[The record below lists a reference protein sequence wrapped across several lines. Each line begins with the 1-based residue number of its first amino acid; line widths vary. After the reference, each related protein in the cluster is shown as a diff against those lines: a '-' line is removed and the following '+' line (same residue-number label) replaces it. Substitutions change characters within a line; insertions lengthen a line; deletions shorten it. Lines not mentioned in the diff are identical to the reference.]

1 MNDPLFWYLVSMI
14 VAATG
19 LGLALLLGFVTARER
34 DRLPEA
40 CRYTRLNEMIA
51 EAEKQLRQSREAADQ
66 MAAELAS
73 ARQLVEEGR
82 HWRQWLDDNQT
93 LLQTVRSER
102 QQQQELQQLLLQ
114 LSEAVERE
122 KKRRDDLTLE
132 SQGLKADA
140 DLLRVQIEGA
150 KSDLARATQEVQ
162 EVRRELQ
169 QSAGRRDE
177 AAKAAAEAEAR
188 CAAARASCEQVLADL
203 QRSTEKLDAVVKALR
218 EAETRHRELDAQCA
232 GLFAKKGEI
241 ESQIADAK
249 QEFDR
254 FREAEENRR
263 KDFEQQTGARIAEL
277 TSHRDRI
284 IADIEKDIEQARRR
298 GLAHGVATGETKFA
312 DRISDVW
319 TPVIPAGAL
328 TKGLADRS
336 EQEKLA
342 EVREYLAD
350 HGLRFHSRVVN
361 AFHTSLKI
369 ANDSP
374 LVVLAGISGTGK
386 SLLPKRYAEAMGIHL
401 LTVPVQPRWDSPQD
415 LLGFFNHL
423 QGKYVPTDLLRA
435 LIQMERHWQDRGR
448 NWPAPSNAFQTR
460 QDQMMLVLL
469 DEMNLARIEYYF
481 SDFLSV
487 LENRRDISNFS
498 DVAQRRKGEV
508 ALDVGP
514 TGTEVQDFRLYVDR
528 NVLFVGTMNEDES
541 TQTLSDKVVDRAN
554 VLRFAPPRKFVR
566 PGEATGAPDAAS
578 GHLNF
583 GTWEEWIE
591 RASAERLSDSQEGQL
606 EGWIKQLADAL
617 KNVGRPFGHR
627 VNRSIH
633 AYVCQYPDRSDQG
646 IKNAVADQVEQ
657 RILPKLRGVDL
668 SLEAAKSAVTGVLR
682 VVTALGDEPLEQ
694 AIRAGDTGQQFLWMG
709 VDRGGDDPA

>member
-1 MNDPLFWYLVSMI
+1 MIDPLFWYLVSMI

-19 LGLALLLGFVTARER
+19 LGLVLLLGFLTARER

-40 CRYTRLNEMIA
+40 CRYTRLNDMIS
-51 EAEKQLRQSREAADQ
+51 EAEKQLRHSREAADQ
-66 MAAELAS
+66 MATELAA
-73 ARQLVEEGR
+73 ARQLVEEGK
-82 HWRQWLDDNQT
+82 HWRQWLEDNQT

-140 DLLRVQIEGA
+140 DLIRVQLEGA
-150 KSDLARATQEVQ
+150 KSDLVRATQELQ

-169 QSAGRRDE
+169 QSAARRDE
-177 AAKAAAEAEAR
+177 AGKAASEAEAR
-188 CAAARASCEQVLADL
+188 CAGAKASCETVLADL
-203 QRSTEKLDAVVKALR
+203 QRLTERLDTVVKALR
-218 EAETRHRELDAQCA
+218 ETEARHRELDAQCA
-232 GLFAKKGEI
+232 GLLAKKGEI
-241 ESQIADAK
+241 ESQIAGAK
-249 QEFDR
+249 REFER
-254 FREAEENRR
+254 FRESEERRR
-263 KDFEQQTGARIAEL
+263 KEFEQQTSASIADL
-277 TSHRDRI
+277 KSQRDRI
-284 IADIEKDIEQARRR
+284 VASIEKDIEDAKRR
-298 GLAHGVATGETKFA
+298 GLAHGVAAGELKLA
-312 DRISDVW
+312 DRLSDVW
-319 TPVIPAGAL
+319 TPVIPAASL
-328 TKGLADRS
+328 TKSLPERS
-336 EQEKLA
+336 EQDRLAYVRQYLA
-342 EVREYLAD
+342 E
-350 HGLRFHSRVVN
+350 HGLRFHSRIVN
-361 AFHTSLKI
+361 AFHTSLKV

-423 QGKYVPTDLLRA
+423 QGKYIPTDLLRA
-435 LIQMERHWQDRGR
+435 LIQMERHWQNRGR
-448 NWPAPSNAFQTR
+448 NWPEPGKAFQNR
-460 QDQMMLVLL
+460 KDQMMLVLL

-487 LENRRDISNFS
+487 LENRRDISNFD
-498 DVAQRRKGEV
+498 DVTQRRKGEV

-514 TGTEVQDFRLYVDR
+514 TGTEIQDFRLYVDR

-554 VLRFAPPRKFVR
+554 VLRFAPPRTFDR
-566 PGEATGAPDAAS
+566 LGDATDAPDAES
-578 GHLNF
+578 GHLKF
-583 GTWEEWIE
+583 KTW
-591 RASAERLSDSQEGQL
+591 
-606 EGWIKQLADAL
+606 EGWIENGSGSLSEDHQGRLQGWVKQLAEAL
-617 KNVGRPFGHR
+617 KKVGRPFGHR

-633 AYVCQYPDRSDQG
+633 AYVSQYPDRSEQG

-668 SLEAAKSAVTGVLR
+668 SLEAAKSAVTDVLR
-682 VVTALGDEPLEQ
+682 VVTALGDEPLQQ
-694 AIRAGDTGQQFLWMG
+694 AIRGGDTGQQFLWMG
-709 VDRGGDDPA
+709 VDRGGDDTA

>member
-14 VAATG
+14 GAATG
-19 LGLALLLGFVTARER
+19 LGLVLLLGFMTARER

-40 CRYTRLNEMIA
+40 CRYTRLNEMIV
-51 EAEKQLRQSREAADQ
+51 EAEKQLRESRDAVDQIATQLAA
-66 MAAELAS
+66 
-73 ARQLVEEGR
+73 ARQLVEEGK
-82 HWRQWLDDNQT
+82 HWRQWLEDNQT

-122 KKRRDDLTLE
+122 KKRRDELVLE
-132 SQGLKADA
+132 SQGYKADI
-140 DLLRVQIEGA
+140 DLVRVQLEGA
-150 KSDLARATQEVQ
+150 KAELARITQELH
-162 EVRRELQ
+162 ESRRELQ
-169 QSAGRRDE
+169 QSVGRREE
-177 AAKAAAEAEAR
+177 AAKAASEAEAR
-188 CAAARASCEQVLADL
+188 CAAAKASSEQVLTDL
-203 QRSTEKLDAVVKALR
+203 VKANERLDAVTKVLR
-218 EAETRHRELDAQCA
+218 EVEARHRELDAQCA
-232 GLFAKKGEI
+232 GLLAKKSEI
-241 ESQIADAK
+241 ETQIAEAK
-249 QEFDR
+249 GEFER
-254 FREAEENRR
+254 FRESEERRR
-263 KDFEQQTGARIAEL
+263 KEFEQQTKASIAEL
-277 TSHRDRI
+277 QNQRDRM
-284 IADIEKDIEQARRR
+284 IASIEKDIEDAKRR
-298 GLAHGVATGETKFA
+298 ASAQGVATGELKLS
-312 DRISDVW
+312 DRLSDVW
-319 TPVIPAGAL
+319 TPVIPAAS
-328 TKGLADRS
+328 LAKNLPDRS
-336 EQEKLA
+336 EQDKLA
-342 EVREYLAD
+342 YVRQYLAD

-423 QGKYVPTDLLRA
+423 QGKYIPTDLLRA
-435 LIQMERHWQDRGR
+435 LIQMERHWKCSGR
-448 NWPAPSNAFQTR
+448 NWPEPGKTFQNR

-487 LENRRDISNFS
+487 LENRRDISNFE
-498 DVAQRRKGEV
+498 DVTQRRKGEV

-514 TGTEVQDFRLYVDR
+514 TGKEAQDFRLYVDR

-554 VLRFAPPRKFVR
+554 VLRFAPPRTFAR
-566 PGEATGAPDAAS
+566 PDDAADAPDAES
-578 GHLNF
+578 GHLKF
-583 GTWEEWIE
+583 KTWEGWIE
-591 RASAERLSDSQEGQL
+591 KSSAASLSETQQGQL
-606 EGWIKQLADAL
+606 ESWIKQLSDAL

-633 AYVCQYPDRSDQG
+633 SYVSQYPDRSEQG

-668 SLEAAKSAVTGVLR
+668 SLEAAKSAVAGVLR
-682 VVTALGDEPLEQ
+682 VVTSLGDEPLQQ
-694 AIRAGDTGQQFLWMG
+694 AIRSGDTGQQFLWMG
-709 VDRGGDDPA
+709 VDRGGDDSA